1 MPPAFK
7 ALLFGAAT
15 LFIIWRILVDL
26 ATGVAR
32 DRHGNRYDI
41 NQKPLSY
48 LMVMMAMA
56 VFVAFG
62 TTQVLSAFGLASDPV
77 PGLQNVL
84 SAFLLHSNH
93 T

>member
-15 LFIIWRILVDL
+15 LFIAWRIFVDL

-32 DRHGNRYDI
+32 DRGNRYDI

-48 LMVMMAMA
+48 LMVMVAKA

-62 TTQVLSAFGLASDPV
+62 ATEVLSAFGLAADPM
-77 PGLQNVL
+77 LALDHVL
-84 SAFLLHSNH
+84 PAFLLHSH
-93 T
+93 HS